1 MCSVVSLVES
11 DKKHHKPQQPYEGS
25 NAMKNLIIAAAII
38 ATIFCATRSYAYD
51 SFDQENAYEYDS
63 SYGRSYPSGG
73 NGDFGGH
80 RQHNDYAPA
89 PQRNYSHGGEIY
101 MQNGYSRSNGTYV
114 EPHLKTRP
122 DSYKGNN
129 LGAWGK

>member
-1 MCSVVSLVES
+1 
-11 DKKHHKPQQPYEGS
+11 
-25 NAMKNLIIAAAII
+25 MKQLIIAAAII
-38 ATIFCATRSYAYD
+38 TTIFCATKSYAYD

-63 SYGRSYPSGG
+63 PYGRSYPSGG
-73 NGDFGGH
+73 YGDFGGH
-80 RQHNDYAPA
+80 RQHDYYSPA

-101 MQNGYSRSNGTYV
+101 MQNGYLRSNGTYV

>member
-1 MCSVVSLVES
+1 
-11 DKKHHKPQQPYEGS
+11 
-25 NAMKNLIIAAAII
+25 MKNIIIAAAII
-38 ATIFCATRSYAYD
+38 ATIFCATKSYAYD
-51 SFDQENAYEYDS
+51 WFDQPYSNGYDS
-63 SYGRSYPSGG
+63 SYSRNYNSGEY
-73 NGDFGGH
+73 GDLGGH
-80 RQHNDYAPA
+80 RQHDYYSPA

-122 DSYKGNN
+122 DNYKWNN

>member
-1 MCSVVSLVES
+1 
-11 DKKHHKPQQPYEGS
+11 
-25 NAMKNLIIAAAII
+25 MKNFIIAAAII
-38 ATIFCATRSYAYD
+38 ATIFCATKSYAYD
-51 SFDQENAYEYDS
+51 DWFDRPNAYGYDS
-63 SYGRSYPSGG
+63 SYGRNSTSGG
-73 NGDFGGH
+73 YGGFGDYQ
-80 RQHNDYAPA
+80 QHNDYAPA

-101 MQNGYSRSNGTYV
+101 MQNGYLRSNGTYV

>member
-1 MCSVVSLVES
+1 
-11 DKKHHKPQQPYEGS
+11 
-25 NAMKNLIIAAAII
+25 MKNFIIAAAII

-51 SFDQENAYEYDS
+51 SFDRLDTGGYYS
-63 SYGRSYPSGG
+63 SYDRGYSSGG
-73 NGDFGGH
+73 YGDFGGQ

-101 MQNGYSRSNGTYV
+101 MQNGYTRSNGTYV
-114 EPHLKTRP
+114 EQHLKTRP
-122 DSYKGNN
+122 DNYKWNN